1 MNSYLK
7 ENVPLFWTEI
17 FARKHN
23 LEIKNLNLSSSEV
36 NNKYRISYETN
47 YELKSI
53 NIPGKITFGGFW
65 PLTQNSLESSEV
77 KILGDEFAQLNHQF
91 TINELKLPPEYF
103 YPEIF
108 RCQSKFFRETL
119 GYRSLIEVNN
129 HINLITWDERDMSH
143 GNRKKVNQFS
153 LSFGNARKA
162 KKDEYEDC
170 IDVLIKNRENKK
182 LNLSLS
188 KSFVKDLLI
197 TMPEFYTLYL
207 AEVEDKICAAA
218 LVVSIDKLVDY
229 VLYWGDDLEFRH
241 LSPVTT
247 LFLEIVR
254 NSKLSNKIFL
264 DLGISSS
271 EGDINVGLY
280 RYKRN
285 LGCQDSN
292 KIILKL

>member
-1 MNSYLK
+1 MNSYFN
-7 ENVPLFWTEI
+7 ENVPLFWTEN

-23 LEIKNLNLSSSEV
+23 LEIKDLNLLSCEV
-36 NNKYRISYETN
+36 KNKYRICYEIN
-47 YELKSI
+47 YGLKSI

-77 KILGDEFAQLNHQF
+77 KILFDEFSQLTQQF
-91 TINELKLPPEYF
+91 TINELKFPPEYF

-108 RCQSKFFRETL
+108 RFQSMFFRETL
-119 GYRSLIEVNN
+119 GYKSHIEVNN
-129 HINLITWDERDMSH
+129 HINLTTWDERDMSH
-143 GNRKKVNQFS
+143 GNRKKVNQFI

-162 KKDEYEDC
+162 KINEFEDC
-170 IDVLIKNRENKK
+170 IDLLIKNRKDK
-182 LNLSLS
+182 QLNLSLS
-188 KSFVKDLLI
+188 KSVIKDLLI

-207 AEVEDKICAAA
+207 AELEGKICAVA
-218 LVVSIDKLVDY
+218 LVVSLDKLVDY

-271 EGDINVGLY
+271 GGNINVGLY